1 VILEKHITKASAMSP
16 SDTMMIDAIGIPEFF
31 VTEVGRI
38 EEAGG
43 ECLRIY
49 NCIRRAGQLVP
60 LFTVVIPKDAVILAA
75 TKVITTAREAIESCV
90 VVSH

>member
-1 VILEKHITKASAMSP
+1 MGP
-16 SDTMMIDAIGIPEFF
+16 SETLMIDAIGIPEYF
-31 VTEVGRI
+31 VTEIGRI

-60 LFTVVIPKDAVILAA
+60 VFTVIIPKDAVILCA
-75 TKVITTAREAIESCV
+75 TKVITTARETMVDHRETIA
-90 VVSH
+90 H

>member
-1 VILEKHITKASAMSP
+1 MVNMHGTSQ
-16 SDTMMIDAIGIPEFF
+16 SDALMIDAIGIPEYF

-38 EEAGG
+38 EQAGG
-43 ECLRIY
+43 DCLRIY

-75 TKVITTAREAIESCV
+75 TKVITAARDTMEAREIIA
-90 VVSH
+90 H